1 MMLGGWTWTPNNS
14 WEWRKKTETERQ
26 ENKIDLEEEQMSG
39 VESKTLQYHST
50 NTSSNGSKG

>member
-26 ENKIDLEEEQMSG
+26 ENKIDLEEEQVSE
-39 VESKTLQYHST
+39 VESKTLQYYST
-50 NTSSNGSKG
+50 HASSNGSKG